1 MLDRVIELT
10 QKIGREI
17 RQKKEFYT
25 KEGVWQGTQLKTAA
39 DNFANDF
46 LSKELIKIKELPI
59 LSEEEEDSHG
69 SFHDEYWIIDP
80 IDGTASLAEGYPGWV
95 VQVALMRDTQ
105 IILSVVHAPDLDL
118 TYSAEVGKG
127 AFLNGEKISI
137 TRISEEKVLIDN
149 YPKPRNITLDIF
161 NNLNYTNYIECGSIG
176 LKICKVAQGEANL
189 FFKDVKVRDW
199 DILPP
204 LLILSEAGGLLTN
217 LDGSEYNSVRS
228 IEKKGIIAST
238 SSKYL
243 MEVVDFLKMQK

>member
-1 MLDRVIELT
+1 MCE
-10 QKIGREI
+10 
-17 RQKKEFYT
+17 
-25 KEGVWQGTQLKTAA
+25 
-39 DNFANDF
+39 
-46 LSKELIKIKELPI
+46 
-59 LSEEEEDSHG
+59 
-69 SFHDEYWIIDP
+69 
-80 IDGTASLAEGYPGWV
+80 
-95 VQVALMRDTQ
+95 
-105 IILSVVHAPDLDL
+105 
-118 TYSAEVGKG
+118 
-127 AFLNGEKISI
+127 
-137 TRISEEKVLIDN
+137 
-149 YPKPRNITLDIF
+149 KPRNITLDIF